1 MKKITVL
8 IILLLSIIIF
18 SKDYRYYK
26 EHELNRSTDKNIKVE
41 MLVSNI
47 IFDYSAKNEIQIS
60 YINSLNEFP
69 NINVNKYVNN
79 TNISEDFIDSYKTF
93 SLFKRL
99 ALGKDT
105 YVKNWNGDGEYRFL
119 VGYPLE
125 DIILINSKGFIQIQ
139 NITIK
144 NNLRIIN
151 SMGNSYIKN
160 ITADNLQIENKMGK
174 IDITNMFVENK
185 TTIENKSG
193 NITLSNHENLINE
206 LEINSDSSLISLQE
220 IDANKINIDN
230 GEGRIDLIIKRVEDL
245 DIKMEKGNI
254 FLKLYGSNF
263 NLDLETKEG
272 IIRVFGEEKQNT
284 YNENEESNINNIKVK
299 LETGNIYV
307 HDVSYIN

>member
-47 IFDYSAKNEIQIS
+47 IFDYSAKNELQIS
-60 YINSLNEFP
+60 YINTLNEFP

-79 TNISEDFIDSYKTF
+79 TTISEDFIDSYKTF

-105 YVKNWNGDGEYRFL
+105 YVKNWNGDGEYQFL

-125 DIILINSKGFIQIQ
+125 DIILINSKGFIQLQ

-254 FLKLYGSNF
+254 FLKLHGSNF

>member
-1 MKKITVL
+1 
-8 IILLLSIIIF
+8 
-18 SKDYRYYK
+18 
-26 EHELNRSTDKNIKVE
+26 
-41 MLVSNI
+41 
-47 IFDYSAKNEIQIS
+47 
-60 YINSLNEFP
+60 
-69 NINVNKYVNN
+69 
-79 TNISEDFIDSYKTF
+79 
-93 SLFKRL
+93 
-99 ALGKDT
+99 
-105 YVKNWNGDGEYRFL
+105 
-119 VGYPLE
+119 
-125 DIILINSKGFIQIQ
+125 
-139 NITIK
+139 
-144 NNLRIIN
+144 
-151 SMGNSYIKN
+151 
-160 ITADNLQIENKMGK
+160 MGK

>member
-8 IILLLSIIIF
+8 IILFLSIIIF
-18 SKDYRYYK
+18 SQDYRYHK
-26 EHELNRSTDKNIKVE
+26 EYELNGSTDKNIKVE

-47 IFDYSAKNEIQIS
+47 IFDYSAKNKIQIS

-125 DIILINSKGFIQIQ
+125 YVILINSKGFIQLQ

-185 TTIENKSG
+185 ATIENKSG

-206 LEINSDSSLISLQE
+206 LEIKSESSLMSLQE
-220 IDANKINIDN
+220 IDANKMSIEN
-230 GEGRIDLIIKRVEDL
+230 GEGRIDLIIKRVKEL

-272 IIRVFGEEKQNT
+272 VIRVFGDEKQKT
-284 YNENEESNINNIKVK
+284 YKKNDDSNINNIKVK
-299 LETGNIYV
+299 LEIGNIYV
-307 HDVSYIN
+307 HDISYIN

>member
-8 IILLLSIIIF
+8 IILFLSIIIF
-18 SKDYRYYK
+18 SQDYRYHK
-26 EHELNRSTDKNIKVE
+26 EYELNGSTDKNIKVE

-47 IFDYSAKNEIQIS
+47 IFDYSAKNKIQIS

-125 DIILINSKGFIQIQ
+125 DVILINSKGFIQLQ

-185 TTIENKSG
+185 ATIENKSG

-206 LEINSDSSLISLQE
+206 LEIKSESSLMSLQE
-220 IDANKINIDN
+220 IDANKMSIEN
-230 GEGRIDLIIKRVEDL
+230 GEGRIDLIIKRVKEL

-272 IIRVFGEEKQNT
+272 VIRVFGDEKQKT
-284 YNENEESNINNIKVK
+284 YKKNDDSNINNIKVK
-299 LETGNIYV
+299 LEIGNIYV
-307 HDVSYIN
+307 HDISYIN